1 MRGKQNKALKLI
13 VCFLVTTFFYPS
25 SAQTNIYDIVFKK
38 DTIGIL
44 KVSKNI
50 KDNKTLYSYHLDAQV
65 KLLVNIH
72 LKYDLKAV
80 YNEEQLVYA
89 NVNNT
94 VNDKQHHS
102 SNIQWK
108 DTYYLV
114 NSKNKKYHNIE
125 GEITYSGVKLFFE
138 EPTIVKKVFS
148 EHSTQYGALTR
159 IGKDYYELT
168 LHNGKKNQYLYKK
181 GILVKAY
188 INNSFIQFQLL
199 LRN

>member
-1 MRGKQNKALKLI
+1 MRCKQNKALKLI
-13 VCFLVTTFFYPS
+13 ICFFVTTFFYS
-25 SAQTNIYDIVFKK
+25 SYAQTNIYDIVFKK

-50 KDNKTLYSYHLDAQV
+50 KDNKILYSYHLDAQV

-72 LKYDLKAV
+72 LKYDLKAT
-80 YNEEQLVYA
+80 YNEEQLLYA

-94 VNDKQHHS
+94 VNDKQHHF

-108 DTYYLV
+108 DTYYFV
-114 NSKNKKYHNIE
+114 NSKNRKYHNIE
-125 GEITYSGVKLFFE
+125 GKIAYSGVKLFFE
-138 EPTIVKKVFS
+138 EPNTIKKVFS
-148 EHSTQYGALTR
+148 EHSTQYGAVSR
-159 IGKDYYELT
+159 IGENYYELT

-181 GILVKAY
+181 GVLVKAN

-199 LRN
+199 LRD

>member
-1 MRGKQNKALKLI
+1 MGFIEKKTLKFV
-13 VCFLVTTFFYPS
+13 VCLFWSVFFYTS
-25 SAQTNIYDIVFKK
+25 HAQTNIYDIIFKK

-50 KDNKTLYSYHLDAQV
+50 IDNKISFNYHLDVQV

-80 YNEEQLVYA
+80 YNQEQLIYA
-89 NVNNT
+89 NVDNT

-102 SNIQWK
+102 SDIQWK
-108 DTYYLV
+108 DPYYLI
-114 NSKNKKYHNIE
+114 NSKNKKYHKIE
-125 GEITYSGVKLFFE
+125 DKITYSGVKLFFE
-138 EPTIVKKVFS
+138 EPSTVKKVFS
-148 EHSTQYGALTR
+148 EHSAQYGELAR
-159 IGKDYYELT
+159 IGENYYELT

-181 GILVKAY
+181 GILVKAN

-199 LRN
+199 LRD